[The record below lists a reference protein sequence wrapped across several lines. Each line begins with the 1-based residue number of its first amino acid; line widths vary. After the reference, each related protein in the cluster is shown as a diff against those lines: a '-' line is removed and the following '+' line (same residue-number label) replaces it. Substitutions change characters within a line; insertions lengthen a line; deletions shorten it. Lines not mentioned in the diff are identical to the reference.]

1 MRAKHYRVYLSLFL
15 SARPSSS
22 SNSSDSHL
30 HLNWTMLAEE
40 GLAAAKIECP
50 VFIFSRP

>member
-15 SARPSSS
+15 SARPCS
-22 SNSSDSHL
+22 SHL

-40 GLAAAKIECP
+40 RLAAAKIEWP